1 MAELGPIAANSPT
14 DTLSGTIAGRFVIS
28 TRLGKGGMG
37 EVYRAE
43 DTKLKRTVALK
54 RLAPRLRDDPAC
66 RHRFQEEAERVSR
79 FTDPHVAALYD
90 VVEDGN
96 ETFFVMEY
104 VEGETLRRRLGRPLS
119 IEEFFGIAIQCA
131 EALSAAHRQGIVHCD
146 IKPENIMLTSEAKVK
161 VLDFGVA
168 KCLPRDDQSTT
179 VDRSTI
185 MGGTPAY
192 MSPEV
197 LEERPPDARA
207 DLFSLGVVFYE
218 LLAAHHPFLAGSF
231 VATTD
236 RVRKESPAPI
246 SIFNRKAPAEL
257 NALVQ
262 KLMAKDPSQRYASA
276 AALLSDLRLLQA
288 GVALRSIST
297 TKPLQPR
304 ARKWIWVTL
313 GVAAI
318 AVVTFATY
326 RRAHSTPLLAERGW
340 VLVTDFDNRG
350 ATGLSDEGVR
360 EGLTIALQ
368 QSRYVNVF
376 PRSRAYEALQRME
389 QPETTRINEALG
401 REICRRE
408 GLQVLLTGTIEQVGH
423 AVQITIR
430 AVDPIRGNLLIAEKE
445 RFEREDQFFDKADEL
460 ARRVRQ
466 DLGESLRGIE
476 TNSRPLAKVTTRSF
490 EALQLYSRASDDMA
504 AGQTE
509 QVAGLAESALKLD
522 PSFAMAHLLLAQY
535 YASLVG
541 RNEQAL
547 AELQRAYGLRQNV
560 SDREQRRIEAA
571 YYAYQEQYEQAVQ
584 ALSVL
589 ISLYPDDVEAHEDL
603 AGAYND
609 IGQPEKSIQEL
620 REVVR
625 LKPFSPQAY
634 GSLVLRLT
642 ATSAFDEGLAVAR
655 QAQQKGLDSPRL
667 HWGMGMAYFGKGDLA
682 AARQEFQRLQASG
695 GEFDS
700 LARLCL
706 TRIDL
711 YEGKFTSATAQLE
724 ADNRKE
730 NESHTKGLQLTR
742 QYLLGEIALALGN
755 AQLAAHRATLILS
768 APQADLQTVDYSV
781 AGTLY
786 ARSGNIPAARRVLK
800 HLNEIRTA
808 APSAWNKTSYFQTG
822 GEVALAEHRPAE
834 ATALFESAAA
844 AFPGVEPTEGLARS
858 YEARHDCQ
866 LAAENWKAVLAS
878 SGELLQEWFPAS
890 VGLAHF
896 QLARAYVCLGNATAA
911 DAEYRTFIATFQNGD
926 EIPQRHQ
933 AQQELQ
939 SLNQSSGRSFS
950 PATRSR

>member
-1 MAELGPIAANSPT
+1 
-14 DTLSGTIAGRFVIS
+14 
-28 TRLGKGGMG
+28 MG

-66 RHRFQEEAERVSR
+66 RHRFQEEAERVSP

-104 VEGETLRRRLGRPLS
+104 VEGETLRRRLGRPVS
-119 IEEFFGIAIQCA
+119 IEDFFAIAIQCA

-146 IKPENIMLTSEAKVK
+146 IKPENIMLTPEGQVK

-179 VDRSTI
+179 VDRST
-185 MGGTPAY
+185 MLGGTPAY

-197 LEERPPDARA
+197 LEEHLPDPRA

-218 LLAAHHPFLAGSF
+218 MLTGQHPFLAGSF

-236 RVRKESPAPI
+236 RVRKETPAPI
-246 SIFNRKAPAEL
+246 GIFNRKAPAEL

-276 AALLSDLRLLQA
+276 AALLSDLHSFQA
-288 GVALRSIST
+288 GVAPPIHLSRATRSSG
-297 TKPLQPR
+297 
-304 ARKWIWVTL
+304 RKWIWAT
-313 GVAAI
+313 VAV
-318 AVVTFATY
+318 AVIMVITFASY
-326 RRAHSTPLLAERGW
+326 RRAHSRPLLAERGW
-340 VLVTDFDNRG
+340 VLVTDFENRG
-350 ATGLSDEGVR
+350 ATGISDEGVR

-389 QPETTRINEALG
+389 QPETTRIDEALG

-408 GLQVLLTGTIEQVGH
+408 GLQVLLAGTIEQVGH

-460 ARRVRQ
+460 AKRVRQ
-466 DLGESLRGIE
+466 DLGESLGGIE

-504 AGQTE
+504 AGQTD
-509 QVAGLAESALKLD
+509 QVAALLESALKLD
-522 PSFAMAHLLLAQY
+522 PSFAMSHLLLAQY
-535 YASLVG
+535 YAALVG
-541 RNEQAL
+541 RNEQAFT
-547 AELQRAYGLRQNV
+547 ELQSAYGLRQNV

-571 YYAYQEQYEQAVQ
+571 YYAYQEQYERAVQ

-609 IGQPEKSIQEL
+609 IGQSEKSIQEL

-634 GSLVLRLT
+634 GSLILRLT

-667 HWGMGMAYFGKGDLA
+667 HWGAGMAYFGKGDLA
-682 AARQEFQRLQASG
+682 AARNEFRRLQASG
-695 GEFDS
+695 AEFDS
-700 LARLCL
+700 LGTLCL
-706 TRIDL
+706 TRVDL
-711 YEGKFTSATAQLE
+711 YEGKFTSATAELE
-724 ADNRKE
+724 ADIRKE
-730 NESHTKGLQLTR
+730 NESHTKGLQLIR
-742 QYLLGEIALALGN
+742 QYLLGEIALALGDEK
-755 AQLAAHRATLILS
+755 LAARRARLILA
-768 APQADLQTVDYSV
+768 APQADLQTVDYAV

-786 ARSGNIPAARRVLK
+786 ARSGEIAAARRVLK

-808 APSAWNKTSYFQTG
+808 TPSAWNKTSYFQTA

-834 ATALFESAAA
+834 AMARFGNAAA
-844 AFPGVEPTEGLARS
+844 AFPGVPPIEALART
-858 YEARHDCQ
+858 YEARNDCRP
-866 LAAENWKAVLAS
+866 AAESWKAVLAS
-878 SGELLQEWFPAS
+878 RGESLQEWFPAN
-890 VGLAHF
+890 VGLAHLH
-896 QLARAYVCLGNATAA
+896 LARAYVCLGNAAAA
-911 DAEYRTFIATFQNGD
+911 DSEYHTFLAMFQNGD
-926 EIPQRHQ
+926 DIPARHQ
-933 AQQELQ
+933 AQQELKALARDA
-939 SLNQSSGRSFS
+939 SREFPPAS
-950 PATRSR
+950 PSR